1 MDNLLI
7 IINADIKEIFNL
19 STVNDDGKLFIMATR
34 CINTC
39 FLAIDTIFID
49 ADTRAMIS
57 KKLLVIYN
65 LIINLPDIIDY
76 DIHLQTIYDKIKTKF
91 VSYAETFHSKAVNK
105 NREYHL
111 NMIRFYNNTT
121 GNTIQLYNY
130 YNNIGDYHNCLKLIE
145 RHRFWDRMHL
155 LNNICVALPVSTIIE
170 YTLNNAVSPLL
181 LQYLGLN
188 TEIVDKCV
196 VNYAPAPAPAAVP
209 ARPPKNTNN
218 DSAIL
223 IDAATNS
230 SKCIMNM
237 LKSLNNV
244 DIYDGI
250 VPSTDYNIII
260 NMCSIDNRSVLEF
273 LSRRPAPIQ
282 IGYLGYM
289 GSIRQSYI
297 DYYITDSNFADLY
310 AIPDK
315 LLILP
320 NSFIPCDLKE
330 RFSHTDNTR
339 QSYDIIIY
347 NINKKNKTKD
357 ETYDFVIK
365 YFYKIIKFNIDK
377 VFNGIYNKEFLIE
390 RQIQLIMSRFSL
402 TNDNLHLFQANYN
415 KIKNLKKRSIKVS
428 GIYGNI
434 ILPRCKQKGFFK
446 FGCLSGLQK
455 LSPRDLAIYMIILE
469 KTPKSVLY
477 IMESTPIE
485 NRENI
490 LTHFAEVMR
499 ERIYFIPYIPQK
511 LNMIRLPY
519 FDCILDTHCYNIK
532 TTTFDILWSGVPI
545 ITVNGSTPPTRITT
559 SILRNAGLD
568 ILVCNSIDT
577 YIELA
582 IKMATDKP
590 FYKSTKNKVEEIRD
604 NTIFKKNI
612 FVDDFNRIISS
623 VKLAL

>member
-7 IINADIKEIFNL
+7 IINTDIKEIFKL
-19 STVNDDGKLFIMATR
+19 SAENDDGKLFIMATR

-49 ADTRAMIS
+49 ADTKALIS

-65 LIINLPDIIDY
+65 LLINLPDIIDY
-76 DIHLQTIYDKIKTKF
+76 DIHLQTIYDKIKIKF
-91 VSYAETFHSKAVNK
+91 VSYAENFHLKVVNK

-170 YTLNNAVSPLL
+170 YALNNAVSPLL

-196 VNYAPAPAPAAVP
+196 ANYAAPVFTVDHVAA
-209 ARPPKNTNN
+209 KKHTNPN
-218 DSAIL
+218 SAIL
-223 IDAATNS
+223 IDTSTNS

-237 LKSLNNV
+237 LKSLHNV
-244 DIYDGI
+244 DIYDGT

-289 GSIRQSYI
+289 GSIKQTYI
-297 DYYITDSNFADLY
+297 DYYITDSYFANLY
-310 AIPDK
+310 AKPDK

-330 RFSHTDNTR
+330 RFSHTDNTP
-339 QSYDIIIY
+339 QSYDVIIA

-390 RQIQLIMSRFSL
+390 RQIKLIMSRFSL
-402 TNDNLHLFQANYN
+402 TDDNFLLFQANYN
-415 KIKNLKKRSIKVS
+415 KIKNLKRRSIKVS

-434 ILPRCKQKGFFK
+434 ILPRCKQKGSFK
-446 FGCLSGLQK
+446 FCCLSGLRK
-455 LSPRDLAIYMIILE
+455 LSSRDLAIYKIILE

-490 LTHFAEVMR
+490 LTHFAEAMR

-545 ITVNGSTPPTRITT
+545 ITVNGSMPPTRITT
-559 SILRNAGLD
+559 SILLNAGLD
-568 ILVCNSIDT
+568 ILVCKSIDT

-582 IKMATDKP
+582 TKMASDKS
-590 FYKSTKNKVEEIRD
+590 FYNTTKTQVEKIRD
-604 NTIFKKNI
+604 NIIFKKNI
-612 FVDDFNRIISS
+612 FVDSLNRIISS
-623 VKLAL
+623 ITLTL